1 MRGYLPGVPDL
12 VPNDQADHVPNPVAL
27 ITRLPAIL
35 QEDEFLARWLSA
47 FDDVIAPVYVTLDNL
62 DAYVRPAYAPVD
74 FLEWLAGW
82 VDVAVDGAWTEQQR
96 RSIVGGCASRCTDA
110 PGPPAASATPC
121 SSPPGPRRPSWSRS
135 PAAPRGR
142 STPGAD
148 LPGSASAV
156 VDITIT
162 VPKGDAAEL
171 VPRFE
176 RVAAAVVPAHLPTRV
191 SVSVG
196 GAS

>member
-12 VPNDQADHVPNPVAL
+12 VPNGQADHVPNPVAL

-82 VDVAVDGAWTEQQR
+82 VDVAVDEAWTEQQR
-96 RSIVGGCASRCTDA
+96 RIIVAGAVSLHRRAGTAGGIRDA
-110 PGPPAASATPC
+110 IQLAAGPEATVVVEE
-121 SSPPGPRRPSWSRS
+121 SGGTRWSE
-135 PAAPRGR
+135 
-142 STPGAD
+142 TPGAE
-148 LPGSASAV
+148 LPGSASAAV
-156 VDITIT
+156 VIAIT
-162 VPKGDAAEL
+162 VPTGDPAEL
-171 VPRFE
+171 VARFE
-176 RVAAAVVPAHLPTRV
+176 RVAASVVPAHVPTTV

-196 GAS
+196 AS

>member
-12 VPNDQADHVPNPVAL
+12 VPNDRADHVPNPVAL

-35 QEDEFLARWLSA
+35 QEDEFLAKWLSA

-82 VDVAVDGAWTEQQR
+82 VDIAMDEEWTEQQR
-96 RSIVGGCASRCTDA
+96 RRIVADAVSLHRRAGTAGGIRDA
-110 PGPPAASATPC
+110 LRLAAGPEATVVVQESGGTTWSATP
-121 SSPPGPRRPSWSRS
+121 GT
-135 PAAPRGR
+135 G
-142 STPGAD
+142 
-148 LPGSASAV
+148 LPGSASPV

-162 VPKGDAAEL
+162 VPHGDPAEL

-176 RVAAAVVPAHLPTRV
+176 RVAAAVVPAHLPARV
-191 SVSVG
+191 SVSVAG
-196 GAS
+196 TS

>member
-1 MRGYLPGVPDL
+1 VRGYLPGVPDL
-12 VPNDQADHVPNPVAL
+12 VPNGQADHVPNPVAL

-82 VDVAVDGAWTEQQR
+82 VDVAVDEAWTEQQR
-96 RSIVGGCASRCTDA
+96 RSIVAGAVSLHRRAGTAGGIRDA
-110 PGPPAASATPC
+110 IQLAAGPEATVVVEE
-121 SSPPGPRRPSWSRS
+121 SGGTRWSE
-135 PAAPRGR
+135 
-142 STPGAD
+142 TPGAE
-148 LPGSASAV
+148 LPGSASAEV
-156 VDITIT
+156 VITIT
-162 VPKGDAAEL
+162 VPTGDPAEL
-171 VPRFE
+171 VARFE
-176 RVAAAVVPAHLPTRV
+176 RVAAGVVPAHLPTRV

-196 GAS
+196 AS